1 MRTIFSLLAVTTM
14 LVGITTESA
23 NAADCT
29 LRFKRTACTGQ
40 ATEAYKKCDGKQE
53 CDMAVTA
60 AATEGACL
68 KEALSQCD
76 NSRTDITKYK
86 VITATFKGSPLIGGY
101 TVEGKPDAKGSNFCA
116 GDRPDLNKC
125 Q

>member
-1 MRTIFSLLAVTTM
+1 M
-14 LVGITTESA
+14 LIGITMANA

-29 LRFKRTACTGQ
+29 LHVKRTACTGQ
-40 ATEAYKKCDGKQE
+40 ATAAYQKCDGKQE
-53 CDMAVTA
+53 CDMAISA
-60 AATEGACL
+60 AATEAACL

-86 VITATFKGSPLIGGY
+86 VITATFKGAPMTGGY

-116 GDRPDLNKC
+116 ADRPDLNKC